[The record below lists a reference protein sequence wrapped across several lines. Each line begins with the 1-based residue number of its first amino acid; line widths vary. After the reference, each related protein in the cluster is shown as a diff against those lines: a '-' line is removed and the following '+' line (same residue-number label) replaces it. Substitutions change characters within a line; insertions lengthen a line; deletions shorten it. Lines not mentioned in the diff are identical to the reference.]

1 MIDLAALGLRDYLL
15 IAAVLAGGYFLLSL
29 LPLLRMVGKRRTV
42 TPEFAGADQPAAV
55 PEAPAV
61 PRDEPHDEPHG
72 EPRFARFAPQSALG
86 DDGRGGGAGD
96 FSRELAASSRD
107 LELRRL
113 RQEMD
118 QVLANMTRLSE
129 EVSAMR
135 ASRNVSPQYSEA
147 MTLALQGE
155 SPDGIA
161 ARCGISIGE
170 AELVAALARGKTS
183 DGFDEA
189 DGGRYTDNG
198 HRHG

>member
-1 MIDLAALGLRDYLL
+1 MIDLAALGLRDYIL
-15 IAAVLAGGYFLLSL
+15 IAAVLVGGYLLLSL
-29 LPLLRMVGKRRTV
+29 LPLLRMAGKRRAATAEPAP
-42 TPEFAGADQPAAV
+42 TDQPQAV
-55 PEAPAV
+55 PLEPVV
-61 PRDEPHDEPHG
+61 PRDEPRD
-72 EPRFARFAPQSALG
+72 EPRFARFAPQSLPGGDGLG
-86 DDGRGGGAGD
+86 AAAGD
-96 FSRELAASSRD
+96 FSRELAVSSRD
-107 LELRRL
+107 LEIRRL

-118 QVLANMTRLSE
+118 QVQAEMTRLSE

-147 MTLALQGE
+147 MTLALQGVE
-155 SPDGIA
+155 PEGIA

-183 DGFDEA
+183 DEFDEA